1 MASIPVA
8 ISRQVAIDR
17 IIQVMQLEYADVL
30 EAIRDENL
38 HLPAPAHEGYY
49 YVPQDPDDVLINR
62 PVAVFVQPTT
72 PRMLESAAT
81 GGMTGR
87 SEIRKFRLSV
97 TVIFKMA
104 PRKIGSNAVV
114 RNGKTITDDE
124 IMFLRAERYTGAM
137 VEVIESFA
145 CGGDS
150 IHGIELLSD
159 TPDLFFPDDRTVM
172 GVATTEWEITQK
184 ILMPTCK
191 KVRENP

>member
-17 IIQVMQLEYADVL
+17 IIHVMQMEYGDVL
-30 EAIRDENL
+30 RSIQDENL
-38 HLPAPAHEGYY
+38 HLPAPALEGYY
-49 YVPQDPDDVLINR
+49 YVPQDPDEVLVNR
-62 PVAVFVQPTT
+62 PVAVFVSPTT
-72 PRMLESAAT
+72 PRMLESAMT

-97 TVIFKMA
+97 TVIFKMS
-104 PRKIGSNAVV
+104 PRRIGSSAVV

-137 VEVIESFA
+137 VETIESFA
-145 CGGDS
+145 CGDS
-150 IHGIELLSD
+150 IHGLELLSD
-159 TPDLFFPDDRTVM
+159 TPDLFFPDDRSVM

-191 KVRENP
+191 KVRDNP